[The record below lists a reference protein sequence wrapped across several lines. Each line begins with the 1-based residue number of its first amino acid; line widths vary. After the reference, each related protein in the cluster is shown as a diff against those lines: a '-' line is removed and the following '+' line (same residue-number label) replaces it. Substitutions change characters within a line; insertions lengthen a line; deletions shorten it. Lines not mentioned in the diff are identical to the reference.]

1 MQAMGILFIVVGI
14 SIFVSAKSAIPE
26 IEAFIV
32 LLIATVLICSGSL
45 RDVLTKMRHDI
56 LDRLPERKASSPLFI
71 HPIQTSN
78 SAAHWESILVP
89 VIVVLLLLAL
99 TLFFFKDQVISLV
112 SGWQAASQPSES
124 K

>member
-1 MQAMGILFIVVGI
+1 MQALGILFIVVGI
-14 SIFVSAKSAIPE
+14 SIFVSAKSAIHE

-78 SAAHWESILVP
+78 SAAHWESRNRSTIAP
-89 VIVVLLLLAL
+89 SSNALLFQGSGHFSCIGLA
-99 TLFFFKDQVISLV
+99 
-112 SGWQAASQPSES
+112 SGKPTIRI
-124 K
+124 

>member
-1 MQAMGILFIVVGI
+1 MQALGILFLVFGI
-14 SIFVSAKSAIPE
+14 SLFVGARSAIHE

-56 LDRLPERKASSPLFI
+56 LDRLPERKAPSPLFI
-71 HPIQTSN
+71 QPIQTSKN
-78 SAAHWESILVP
+78 AHWESILVP
-89 VIVVLLLLAL
+89 VIVGLMHFAL
-99 TLFFFKDQVISLV
+99 TLFFFKDQAISLL
-112 SGWQAASQPSES
+112 SRWQTTGEHSES